1 MTAPF
6 DGTIRLEKNGFVI
19 EQISLKAEISIEL
32 DAIQYGMSVLILQ
45 GLDIVWSAEYKKEN
59 SEVLS
64 SDDTVNFQNLV
75 RAQGR
80 KIPVSHTL
88 GATVELLKKYPKT
101 RKWISEKIRSGY
113 IEEDAL
119 AYYKNFIVMLK
130 SQR

>member
-32 DAIQYGMSVLILQ
+32 DAIQYGVRVLILQ
-45 GLDIVWSAEYKKEN
+45 GLDIVWSVEYKKEN

-75 RAQGR
+75 HAHGR

-88 GATVELLKKYPKT
+88 GATVGLLKNYPKT

-113 IEEDAL
+113 MEEDAL

-130 SQR
+130 SKR

>member
-32 DAIQYGMSVLILQ
+32 DAIQYGVRVLILQ

-59 SEVLS
+59 SEVMS

-75 RAQGR
+75 HAHGR

-88 GATVELLKKYPKT
+88 GATDGLLKNYPKT

-113 IEEDAL
+113 MEEDAL

-130 SQR
+130 SKW